1 MSYLCYTDIKKILKE
16 KLTIKKDFNA
26 MFSQDRILSPL
37 ELAALIKEQK
47 ESGKRVVFTNGI
59 FDFVHKGHVTYLE
72 KARALGDMMVI
83 AINSDTSTK
92 RVKGPERPINAER
105 DRAFILAS
113 LRCIDY
119 VTIFEEDTPEQII
132 DLLKP
137 SIHVKGGD
145 YDPET
150 MPETP
155 TVRKNGGEVVIIP
168 LVDGYSNSSQ
178 YKRIKEMSAP
188 AGERAAHI
196 SKRD

>member
-1 MSYLCYTDIKKILKE
+1 MS
-16 KLTIKKDFNA
+16 
-26 MFSQDRILSPL
+26 SQNRILSPL
-37 ELAALIKEQK
+37 ELSALIEEQK
-47 ESGKRVVFTNGI
+47 KQGKRVVFTNGI

-83 AINSDTSTK
+83 AINSDASTK
-92 RVKGPERPINAER
+92 RVKGPERPINGEM

-119 VTIFEEDTPEQII
+119 VTIFEEDTPEKII

-168 LVDGYSNSSQ
+168 LVDGYSNSNQ
-178 YKRIKEMSAP
+178 YKKIKGMSSTTGQR
-188 AGERAAHI
+188 AGHI